1 MPISGTLSDH
11 YLRRR
16 RALAHSLTPGTWRDA
31 ATTLNRG
38 QATVWVPVRVGIAI
52 AVVFVVGGLI
62 GRGDIAGFA
71 ALGAL
76 TSAFCRADPY
86 PIRMPRLLVTSGT
99 LVLFVVFGAVLG
111 AAGVSMPVQ
120 VVAMAIA
127 AGIAVLVLG
136 ACRIVGPGPVV
147 MIFAATAAVG
157 FATSVGDVVEVAVAA
172 VVGSVIGV
180 AASLAPWMFLAAR
193 GTDRDS
199 HAPRVSVR
207 ADLRRVT
214 EPDLV
219 TTALRVA
226 VACAVAAGVAAAA
239 GLSHPMWAAMGAI
252 ATLQGLS
259 FHLSVHRGVQRLIG
273 NIAGALIAAGL
284 LALPLGYW
292 GAVVLIVLLQ
302 TAAELLVTI
311 NYGLC
316 SLAVTPMALLLT
328 ALGAGLTPDVAL
340 DRVLDTAV
348 GVVLGIVVGALTIAR
363 HDTAHHT
370 VAGAQV
376 VAAR

>member
-1 MPISGTLSDH
+1 MPISATLSDH

-16 RALAHSLTPGTWRDA
+16 RALAHSLTPGIWRDA

-38 QATVWVPVRVGIAI
+38 QATVWLPVRVGMAI

-86 PIRMPRLLVTSGT
+86 RIRMPRLLVTSAT
-99 LVLFVVFGAVLG
+99 LVLFVIFGGLLG

-147 MIFAATAAVG
+147 MIFAAAAAVG

-172 VVGSVIGV
+172 VIGSVIGV

-193 GTDRDS
+193 RDS
-199 HAPRVSVR
+199 HVPRMSVW

-219 TTALRVA
+219 MSALRVA
-226 VACAVAAGVAAAA
+226 VACAVAAGVASAA

-252 ATLQGLS
+252 ATLQGLN
-259 FHLSVHRGVQRLIG
+259 FHLTVHRGVQRLAG
-273 NIAGALIAAGL
+273 NLAGALIAAGL

-316 SLAVTPMALLLT
+316 SLAVTPMALWLT

-363 HDTAHHT
+363 HDTEHHP
-370 VAGAQV
+370 VERV
-376 VAAR
+376 RAAATC